1 MELYLNAVPYGGS
14 NYGIESASR
23 NFFGKN
29 ASDLSLAE
37 AAYLASLTK
46 APTYYSPYG
55 NHQEELAKRKDLA
68 LSKMAGLGFIT
79 PEELATAQKEKVVF
93 INKGQ
98 NSIKAAH
105 FSVYIR
111 SYLEEKYGKDVVEQG
126 GLKVI
131 TTINYSLQQKA
142 EELAAK
148 YAKENKE
155 KFNASN
161 NSIVA
166 IDPKTGQILVMVG
179 SKDYFNQEDQGN
191 FNVAL
196 AHRQPGSSIK
206 PFVYATAFKKAIR
219 QTPSSLMFKR
229 NLIPLAWINMRP
241 TRPPLV
247 HPAVRTKRQLLYAGK
262 LRPQL
267 SRAGNAPRRLGPIPQ
282 CPVGEN
288 ALLGRHPRFS

>member
-1 MELYLNAVPYGGS
+1 M
-14 NYGIESASR
+14 
-23 NFFGKN
+23 
-29 ASDLSLAE
+29 
-37 AAYLASLTK
+37 
-46 APTYYSPYG
+46 
-55 NHQEELAKRKDLA
+55 
-68 LSKMAGLGFIT
+68 
-79 PEELATAQKEKVVF
+79 
-93 INKGQ
+93 
-98 NSIKAAH
+98 
-105 FSVYIR
+105 
-111 SYLEEKYGKDVVEQG
+111 EQG

-191 FNVAL
+191 FNVAFTTANPVRL
-196 AHRQPGSSIK
+196 SSRLST
-206 PFVYATAFKKAIR
+206 PPLSKKAIR

-267 SRAGNAPRRLGPIPQ
+267 SR
-282 CPVGEN
+282 
-288 ALLGRHPRFS
+288 